1 MKFRLILP
9 AAILFAFFSVGLSAD
24 AAEDFA
30 LGVEAY
36 NSGDYEQAL
45 QIFKSIEDSGYA
57 GPELYY
63 NLGNSY
69 YKTGQKGM
77 AIAAYMQAEI
87 LSPRSDDIEAN
98 LQFVRSTLRDKVEDS
113 LRNPIWQFVKE
124 SSLYF
129 KVNELTWIAFIIY
142 LLIIGL
148 LIYQVFYKQKNII
161 YLLVIAFAA
170 VLLIVSISLLGINLK
185 LNYYTDRGVITEPE
199 VDILAGPGA
208 ISDVRFTAHE
218 GLTFRILDQESGYY
232 EGIFANKLKGWVEI
246 SKAYQF

>member
-1 MKFRLILP
+1 MVMI
-9 AAILFAFFSVGLSAD
+9 AILLALSAANLSAD
-24 AAEDFA
+24 AADDFA

-36 NSGDYEQAL
+36 HAGDYEQAL
-45 QIFKSIEDSGYA
+45 QIFKAIEDSGYVS
-57 GPELYY
+57 PELYF

-77 AIAAYMQAEI
+77 AVAAYMQAEI
-87 LSPRSDDIEAN
+87 LSPRGDDIKAN

-113 LRNPIWQFVKE
+113 LQNPIWQFVKE

-129 KVNELTWIAFIIY
+129 RANELTWIAFIIY
-142 LLIIGL
+142 LVIIAL
-148 LIYQVFYKQKNII
+148 LIYQVFYKQKNIV
-161 YLLVIAFAA
+161 YLLVIFFAA
-170 VLLIVSISLLGINLK
+170 ALLIISGSMLGINLK

-199 VDILAGPGA
+199 VDVLAGPGP

-218 GLTFRILDQESGYY
+218 GLTFRILEQESGYY